1 MDLLLS
7 TSGRRPIAGLL
18 DVPSFPL
25 NVRDLKQSDVVFE
38 TNSVKHIQLQIAC
51 HGLPK
56 ILGRHIKISEFRCV
70 HRSTCVLMLYCT
82 HPPYRYSNMIYKD
95 FCAIRLTGT
104 LLGVDE
110 TRSKTQEGTHELGR
124 GHSRFSVMPPFP
136 HRDTPNFEEERHR
149 ASG

>member
-25 NVRDLKQSDVVFE
+25 YIRDLKQGDVVFE
-38 TNSVKHIQLQIAC
+38 TNSVKHIQVQIAS

-56 ILGRHIKISEFRCV
+56 ILGRHIKVSEFRCV
-70 HRSTCVLMLYCT
+70 HRLTCVLMLYCT
-82 HPPYRYSNMIYKD
+82 HPSYRHSNMNYKD

-104 LLGVDE
+104 LLGIDE
-110 TRSKTQEGTHELGR
+110 AGSKTQEETL
-124 GHSRFSVMPPFP
+124 
-136 HRDTPNFEEERHR
+136 
-149 ASG
+149 